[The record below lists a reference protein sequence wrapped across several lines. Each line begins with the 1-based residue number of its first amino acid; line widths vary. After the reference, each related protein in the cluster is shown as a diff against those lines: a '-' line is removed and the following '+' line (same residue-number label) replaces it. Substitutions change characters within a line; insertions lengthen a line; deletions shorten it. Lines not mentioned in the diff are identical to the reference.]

1 MFDPHTAYNAA
12 EKLID
17 AEKFD
22 EALDNLLQITQQDPS
37 FVLAHLALAKVYTK
51 LGQHLKAVEHS
62 QTACDLEP
70 NEPFNFTAMS
80 VTCQRAWAG
89 TQDKQFIQ
97 MAEEA
102 MAKAHALNGR

>member
-1 MFDPHTAYNAA
+1 MFDPPVAYNSA
-12 EKLID
+12 ESLID
-17 AEKFD
+17 AEKYD
-22 EALDNLLQITQQDPS
+22 EARDQLLEILQQDPS

-51 LGQHLKAVEHS
+51 LGEHLKAVDHS
-62 QTACDLEP
+62 QKACEIEP
-70 NEPFNFTAMS
+70 QEPFNFTAMS

-89 TQDKQFIQ
+89 TQDKKFIQ